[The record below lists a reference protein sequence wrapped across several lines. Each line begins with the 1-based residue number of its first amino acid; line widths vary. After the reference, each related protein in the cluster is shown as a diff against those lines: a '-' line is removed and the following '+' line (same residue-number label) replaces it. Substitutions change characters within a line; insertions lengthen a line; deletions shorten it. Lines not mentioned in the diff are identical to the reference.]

1 MFTDPIGD
9 YLTRIRNAIHAKHK
23 IVEVP
28 VSKMKVKITEIL
40 QDCGYIAGYK
50 IVHKSDAVQPVMRIA
65 LKYNQATK
73 QFAIVKLKRVSR
85 PGLRKYTS
93 VADMPSVIN
102 GLGIVLLSTSMGVMT
117 DKEARRRNVG
127 GEVLCYVY

>member
-9 YLTRIRNAIHAKHK
+9 YLTRIRNAIHAKHRV
-23 IVEVP
+23 VEVP

-40 QDCGYIAGYK
+40 RDYGYVTGYK
-50 IVHKSDAVQPVMRIA
+50 IVNKSDSVQPVMRIV
-65 LKYNQATK
+65 LKYNPATK

-85 PGLRKYTS
+85 PGLRKYTN

-102 GLGIVLLSTSMGVMT
+102 GLGIVLLSTSMCVMT
-117 DKEARRRNVG
+117 DKEARKHRVG